1 MMYPASDY
9 SSRPTPHLSR
19 WLLLLAALPLLSGC
33 WTQTQ
38 RFPAPML
45 PEVEPLP
52 PGTTDLYP
60 AGPEEA
66 IVTRLADPV
75 FARRPG
81 EASSF
86 PLYYYRKQVRLN
98 AGSWVFS
105 GAGGRV
111 EILYP
116 EGTTIT
122 LFGRGAG
129 VIGSESRGEPLFF
142 LRQCDRAMLTLA
154 KGEQVRLLGGAVL
167 TAEGGPIALEHRSD
181 DSLRVTN
188 RSLNACR
195 VAYRDQVFLLDPAEV
210 VDLPLLDSGTAPM
223 EEAPD
228 FRTIQAAGQPIQ
240 VRGAVEV
247 FEAEGGTRLRAT
259 GEHEILALGLRLR
272 LNPGDEVLLR
282 DLSATSAALGA
293 SAVEPAQPDGADPA
307 STDPNAGDPTAEDQ
321 PSQGNGPDN
330 TQGL

>member
-1 MMYPASDY
+1 MME
-9 SSRPTPHLSR
+9 PTRKFSGLAGCK
-19 WLLLLAALPLLSGC
+19 LLACLALPLVTGC
-33 WTQTQ
+33 WAKTQ
-38 RFPAPML
+38 RYPAPML

-66 IVTRLADPV
+66 IVTRMADPV

-98 AGSWVFS
+98 AGSWVFC

-116 EGTTIT
+116 EGTSIT

-142 LRQCDRAMLTLA
+142 LRECDRVVLTLA
-154 KGEQVRLLGGAVL
+154 KGQQVRMLGGAVL
-167 TAEGGPIALEHRSD
+167 TAEGGPIALEHMSD
-181 DSLRVTN
+181 NVMRVTN
-188 RSLNACR
+188 RSLAAAR

-210 VDLPLLDSGTAPM
+210 VHLPVLDSGTGPM
-223 EEAPD
+223 EQALD
-228 FRTIQAAGQPIQ
+228 FRTVQVAGQPVQ
-240 VRGAVEV
+240 LRGAVELI
-247 FEAEGGTRLRAT
+247 EDPRGTRLKAT
-259 GEHEILALGLRLR
+259 GEHEVLALGLRLR
-272 LNPGDEVLLR
+272 LDPGDEVLLS
-282 DLSATSAALGA
+282 DLSARAPELLPGPGPAEPPGG
-293 SAVEPAQPDGADPA
+293 EPAAE
-307 STDPNAGDPTAEDQ
+307 GDPEHDDHQNMDMGDSGSED
-321 PSQGNGPDN
+321 
-330 TQGL
+330 L